1 MPTEPSEP
9 EDEQDEKRRILAND
23 LSVRDSGTFL
33 SHTHSEAGGRF
44 ASVESQQVI
53 GRDGAPRYPALP
65 SSSPWAGPDLVG
77 PEPPLGFSVDEMIP
91 SAARLNMNLSLH
103 RLIPPLV
110 PATLKQLAAPD
121 AASSATDAERAGPS
135 SSADDGSSDE

>member
-53 GRDGAPRYPALP
+53 GRDGPPHYPALP
-65 SSSPWAGPDLVG
+65 ASSPWHGTDPVPD
-77 PEPPLGFSVDEMIP
+77 EPPLGYRIDAMPELEPPTVDASFGP
-91 SAARLNMNLSLH
+91 VDAQATND
-103 RLIPPLV
+103 
-110 PATLKQLAAPD
+110 PAAAP
-121 AASSATDAERAGPS
+121 SSGAVSSPSSDERAGS
-135 SSADDGSSDE
+135 SSSQGEAGE